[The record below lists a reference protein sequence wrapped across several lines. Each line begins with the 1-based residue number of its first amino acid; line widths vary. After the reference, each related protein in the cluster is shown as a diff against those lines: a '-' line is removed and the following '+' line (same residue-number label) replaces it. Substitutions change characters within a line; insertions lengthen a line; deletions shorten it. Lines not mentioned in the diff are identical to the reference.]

1 MPAHNIMTVTPM
13 SNGDNGG
20 LMMNPMSGMVMG
32 PCKHLMGSMKV
43 LYGGLPVTKML
54 NPTGQNGMSPGAFG
68 ASLAPSQIKVMVL
81 T

>member
-1 MPAHNIMTVTPM
+1 
-13 SNGDNGG
+13 
-20 LMMNPMSGMVMG
+20 
-32 PCKHLMGSMKV
+32 
-43 LYGGLPVTKML
+43 ML

>member
-1 MPAHNIMTVTPM
+1 
-13 SNGDNGG
+13 
-20 LMMNPMSGMVMG
+20 
-32 PCKHLMGSMKV
+32 